1 MIYRKLQEELVSGA
15 SPEGK
20 NLPNLQEELVSG
32 ASPEGKNLPNLQEEL
47 VSGASPEGKNLPN
60 LQEELVSGA
69 SPEGKSPVWQQ
80 YVFEFIHRSMD
91 NLILGHASLD
101 VVLLPP
107 QVFLEKERN
116 PDCPGIV
123 THSSGNHGQAIAYA
137 ARCADLPC
145 SVVVP
150 KGTPKVKC
158 SAIKSYGAKLVYCEP
173 TFSSR
178 KETCAEI
185 SEETGQIVIHPFD
198 NYDVIAGQGT
208 MAMEL
213 LEEVPDLDAI
223 LVPVSGGGMIS
234 GIAIAAKKS
243 KHKCRVFAVEP
254 EGKELQR
261 SLEAKERLWSDPPRF
276 LETIADSIRI
286 EQLGFLTFPIVCD
299 LVEPKV
305 CSVDDDQMIEG
316 MKLSFERL
324 KLVVEAASGAAV
336 YAGVHSLKDEHPPL
350 RKVGVILCGG
360 NVDLDHL
367 PWIKRKTSY

>member
-1 MIYRKLQEELVSGA
+1 MSYPVGITEVRAAYRRIKG
-15 SPEGK
+15 
-20 NLPNLQEELVSG
+20 
-32 ASPEGKNLPNLQEEL
+32 
-47 VSGASPEGKNLPN
+47 
-60 LQEELVSGA
+60 
-69 SPEGKSPVWQQ
+69 
-80 YVFEFIHRSMD
+80 FIHRTPVFTSEALD
-91 NLILGHASLD
+91 SLAGRKLYFKTENLQKTGSFKVRGACNA
-101 VVLLPP
+101 
-107 QVFLEKERN
+107 VFLEKERN

-137 ARCADLPC
+137 ASCANLPC

-158 SAIKSYGAKLVYCEP
+158 SAIKSYGAELIYCDP
-173 TFSSR
+173 TFASR
-178 KETCAEI
+178 KEKCDEVA
-185 SEETGQIVIHPFD
+185 EETGRIVIHPFD

-213 LEEVPDLDAI
+213 LEEIPDLDAI

-234 GIAIAAKKS
+234 GIAIAARQTKYN
-243 KHKCRVFAVEP
+243 CRVYAIEP
-254 EGKELQR
+254 EGKELQKN
-261 SLEAKERLWSDPPRF
+261 LESKERLWPDPPQF

-299 LVEPKV
+299 LVEQTV
-305 CSVDDDQMIEG
+305 CSINDDQMIEG

-336 YAGVHSLKDEHPPL
+336 YAGVHSLKDVDPPL
-350 RKVGVILCGG
+350 EKVGVILCGG

-367 PWIKRKTSY
+367 PWITRKTTY